1 MAMER
6 SSCEWGAEITCKCCC
21 HSWGG

>member
-6 SSCEWGAEITCKCCC
+6 SSCKWGAEITCKCCC